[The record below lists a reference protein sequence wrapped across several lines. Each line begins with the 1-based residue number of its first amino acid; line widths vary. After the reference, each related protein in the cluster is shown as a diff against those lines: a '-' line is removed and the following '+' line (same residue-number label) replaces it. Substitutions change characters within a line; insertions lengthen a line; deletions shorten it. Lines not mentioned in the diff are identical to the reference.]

1 MTDTNPPLEAT
12 FSTLA
17 MSIASSA
24 IMSLGLAPNP
34 ATEKTEKN
42 LDMARFNIDLLKLLK
57 DKTKGNLENEESQF
71 LDSII
76 GDLQIKFVEA
86 SKS

>member
-1 MTDTNPPLEAT
+1 MTDPNQPLEAT

-24 IMSLGLAPNP
+24 IMSLGLVPNP
-34 ATEKTEKN
+34 ATNKVEKN
-42 LDMARFNIDLLKLLK
+42 IDMARFNIDLLKLLK
-57 DKTKGNLENEESQF
+57 DKTKGNLETEESQF

-76 GDLQIKFVEA
+76 GDLQLKFVEA
-86 SKS
+86 SK

>member
-1 MTDTNPPLEAT
+1 MTDSNPQLEAT

-24 IMSLGLAPNP
+24 VMSLGLAPNP
-34 ATEKTEKN
+34 ATEKVEKN
-42 LDMARFNIDLLKLLK
+42 IEMARFNIDLLKLLK
-57 DKTKGNLENEESQF
+57 DKTKGNLETEESQF

-76 GDLQIKFVEA
+76 GDLQLKFVEA